1 MGVCGD
7 LNPWIT
13 FDVIDESICVKRVID
28 YPLSILR
35 ELVNFNFEEQNLA
48 AAPDDQSLLINQVH
62 VSKILVVDLLLIEF
76 IFIFILIMHFVCLA
90 LFIL

>member
-1 MGVCGD
+1 M
-7 LNPWIT
+7 
-13 FDVIDESICVKRVID
+13 ID

-35 ELVNFNFEEQNLA
+35 ELVNFNLEEQNLA

-62 VSKILVVDLLLIEF
+62 VSKILVVDLLLVEF

-90 LFIL
+90 LFIF